1 MEGVK
6 HLSPSDL
13 ESCQKICRSFYI
25 KAILQLQQRFDFSPD
40 FYSILQMLIPQNVR
54 DRNPQT
60 LAAVFSRFPALH
72 NSCDSSKAEIEWRSL
87 SVMPLKELGLQTEDD
102 LKILSAEAF
111 WLLVFNLK
119 CSTGCRFPNL
129 SVVVSYLFSLPYSNA
144 IAERLFSFLK
154 LTKTDHRGALKEDT
168 ILGLMRMKYFMKN
181 TDTKSYSVQ
190 FPDELVQ
197 RVLKVRANKT
207 LGDTT
212 SQPTGADER

>member
-1 MEGVK
+1 
-6 HLSPSDL
+6 
-13 ESCQKICRSFYI
+13 
-25 KAILQLQQRFDFSPD
+25 
-40 FYSILQMLIPQNVR
+40 
-54 DRNPQT
+54 
-60 LAAVFSRFPALH
+60 
-72 NSCDSSKAEIEWRSL
+72 
-87 SVMPLKELGLQTEDD
+87 MPIKELGLQTEDD

-111 WLLVFNLK
+111 WLMVFNLK
-119 CSTGCRFPNL
+119 CSIGCRFPNL
-129 SVVVSYLFSLPYSNA
+129 LV
-144 IAERLFSFLK
+144 

-197 RVLKVRANKT
+197 RVLQVRANKT

>member
-1 MEGVK
+1 
-6 HLSPSDL
+6 
-13 ESCQKICRSFYI
+13 
-25 KAILQLQQRFDFSPD
+25 
-40 FYSILQMLIPQNVR
+40 
-54 DRNPQT
+54 
-60 LAAVFSRFPALH
+60 
-72 NSCDSSKAEIEWRSL
+72 
-87 SVMPLKELGLQTEDD
+87 MPINELGLQTKDD

-154 LTKTDHRGALKEDT
+154 LTKTDHRGTLKEDT
-168 ILGLMRMKYFMKN
+168 ILGLMRMKYLMKN

-197 RVLKVRANKT
+197 RVLQLRANKT

-212 SQPTGADER
+212 SQPTDADER

>member
-154 LTKTDHRGALKEDT
+154 LTKTYHRGALKEDT

-181 TDTKSYSVQ
+181 TDTKSYSVL
-190 FPDELVQ
+190 FPEELVQ

>member
-1 MEGVK
+1 M
-6 HLSPSDL
+6 SPSYL
-13 ESCQKICRSFYI
+13 ESFQKICRSFYI
-25 KAILQLQQRFDFSPD
+25 KAILQLQQRFDFSAD

-60 LAAVFSRFPALH
+60 LAAVFSRFPALQ

-144 IAERLFSFLK
+144 IAERLFRFLK

-168 ILGLMRMKYFMKN
+168 ILGLMRM
-181 TDTKSYSVQ
+181 SIS
-190 FPDELVQ
+190 
-197 RVLKVRANKT
+197 
-207 LGDTT
+207 
-212 SQPTGADER
+212 